1 MQGAYKII
9 GGAEEARRSLKSL
22 EMIPR
27 TPQKNGPSKA
37 AAFPVT
43 RTLGDQKVAR

>member
-9 GGAEEARRSLKSL
+9 GGAEEVRRSLKSL

-27 TPQKNGPSKA
+27 PPQEICPSKA
-37 AAFPVT
+37 AAFPIT
-43 RTLGDQKVAR
+43 RTLGDQKVAC